1 MRKIAVLV
9 LLLAAAA
16 FAFASSQ
23 SETSRAMPTSGKI
36 VWTVWDD
43 PATQGHQKIADEF
56 AKDNPGSS
64 VEFQVVPYANYEDK
78 VRTMLAAGDA
88 PDVVQVN
95 DDFVVTYT
103 KRNLIQPLDAWLSKS
118 SLKRDDMYKSIWD
131 FNIYQGKMMALS
143 PVNKVRVFIYN
154 KDLFQKAGLPM
165 LPAKPETP
173 TWNWDAMLEY
183 AKKLTVKTGDQ
194 TTQWG
199 AALLQDGGTEQ
210 IWTMNNQG
218 EGLFSKDGKQLAAAW
233 PEGIEAIQ
241 WLADLTHVAK
251 VQPPWGTMQANNG
264 ANVNNMFVSGQLAMQ
279 AGGSFSISFAEKS
292 KFAWDF
298 APEPMKK
305 YGRNEGSLVC
315 YAIPKNAKNPPLS
328 WKLMEYMYKEK
339 VQQIWA
345 GTGFGIP
352 AVQTYANKYYVDK
365 SKPYNLQVVADSMAY
380 CQSVNFTEN
389 TDEGKRLLRTWLF
402 KAWAGEMS
410 AKDAMNGAKKEV
422 EPILAR

>member
-1 MRKIAVLV
+1 
-9 LLLAAAA
+9 
-16 FAFASSQ
+16 
-23 SETSRAMPTSGKI
+23 
-36 VWTVWDD
+36 
-43 PATQGHQKIADEF
+43 
-56 AKDNPGSS
+56 
-64 VEFQVVPYANYEDK
+64 
-78 VRTMLAAGDA
+78 
-88 PDVVQVN
+88 
-95 DDFVVTYT
+95 
-103 KRNLIQPLDAWLSKS
+103 
-118 SLKRDDMYKSIWD
+118 
-131 FNIYQGKMMALS
+131 
-143 PVNKVRVFIYN
+143 
-154 KDLFQKAGLPM
+154 
-165 LPAKPETP
+165 
-173 TWNWDAMLEY
+173 MLEY

-210 IWTMNNQG
+210 IWTMNAQG

-241 WLADLTHVAK
+241 WLADLTHVHK

-264 ANVNNMFVSGQLAMQ
+264 ANVNNMFVSGQLGMQ
-279 AGGSFSISFAEKS
+279 AGGSFSIGTAS
-292 KFAWDF
+292 KATFAWDF

-328 WKLMEYMYKEK
+328 FKLMEYLYLEK
-339 VQQIWA
+339 PQQIWA
-345 GTGFGIP
+345 ATGFGIP
-352 AVQTYANKYYVDK
+352 AVEAYANKYYVDK

-402 KAWAGEMS
+402 KAWAGEMT
-410 AKDAMNGAKKEV
+410 AKDAMLAAKKDV